1 MRPGRFAAHSL
12 GIVTGGDTEAGG
24 GVDTDAVEAH
34 QTGSSRGDELAEN
47 DREPGELL
55 GGRPDES

>member
-1 MRPGRFAAHSL
+1 LSPAATQRLAAVS
-12 GIVTGGDTEAGG
+12 TS
-24 GVDTDAVEAH
+24 DAVEAH

-47 DREPGELL
+47 DLGPGELL